1 MRRKNILAPS
11 VYAADLL
18 NLESELN
25 FLKSKNVNHLH
36 FDVMDGSFV
45 PVISIGQLL
54 FEQVKNRFDFTI
66 DVHLMGNNSLT
77 FVKNIDLTKVS
88 TMTIHFESNDFEQA
102 FNYLKEKNVN
112 IGIAVNPDTDIKC
125 LDKYLNDIDMVLV
138 MSVVPGKSGQSFI
151 DITDKIKYL
160 RDVKNFTNDIQ
171 VDGGVNDKTLPI
183 CLEAG
188 ANYFVVGSYLFNNH
202 ENVDTILDLLQKA

>member
-1 MRRKNILAPS
+1 MRKNILAPS

-18 NLESELN
+18 NLKQELD

-54 FEQVKNRFDFTI
+54 FEKVKSNFDFEI
-66 DVHLMGNNSLT
+66 DVHLMGNNIMN
-77 FVKNIDLTKVS
+77 FVKNINLSDVAC
-88 TMTIHFESNDFEQA
+88 MTIHFEADDFEEA
-102 FNYLKEKNVN
+102 FAYLTTQDVKLGVA
-112 IGIAVNPDTDIKC
+112 INPATDVSV
-125 LDKYLNDIDMVLV
+125 LDKYLDKLDMVLV

-151 DITDKIKYL
+151 DISDKIKYL
-160 RDVKNFTNDIQ
+160 RNEKSFANHIQ

-183 CLEAG
+183 CKEAG
-188 ANYFVVGSYLFNNH
+188 ANHFVVGSYIFNNH
-202 ENVDTILDLLQKA
+202 ENINNILELLD